1 MLESIP
7 AAILVGIFLG
17 FLSGLGIGGGSL
29 LILWLTL
36 VLDMPQDLSATINL
50 MFFVP
55 SALIA
60 CIFRFQQGQLNVR
73 KISPALIGGMITA
86 ILFTW
91 ISESLDTSILKK
103 PFGIL
108 LLVTGIR
115 ELLYRP
121 RKAK

>member
-1 MLESIP
+1 MLNTMPISI
-7 AAILVGIFLG
+7 AAGAVLG

-36 VLDMPQDLSATINL
+36 VMQLPHDLAGTVNL

-60 CIFRFQQGQLNVR
+60 CVFRFKQGKLDIKRVL
-73 KISPALIGGMITA
+73 PALIAGCVGAA
-86 ILFTW
+86 IFSWLGSR
-91 ISESLDTSILKK
+91 IDTEILKK
-103 PFGIL
+103 PFGL
-108 LLVTGIR
+108 LLLLTGIR

-121 RKAK
+121 RLR